1 MGANFRYLAPEPSVE
16 MFVGSNIC
24 LNTIPTNSEIPVRGS
39 LSQF

>member
-1 MGANFRYLAPEPSVE
+1 MHMHQILAPEPSVE

-24 LNTIPTNSEIPVRGS
+24 LNAIPTNSEILVRGS